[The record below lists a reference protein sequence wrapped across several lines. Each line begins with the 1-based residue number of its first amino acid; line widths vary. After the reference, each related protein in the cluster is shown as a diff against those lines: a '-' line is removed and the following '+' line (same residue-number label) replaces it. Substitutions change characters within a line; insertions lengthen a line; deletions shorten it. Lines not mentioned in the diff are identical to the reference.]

1 MNIMIILAPLLS
13 LSLLTPQEH
22 LVPLPLHN
30 GETTNGAN
38 WGWLHPETRNGGSL
52 ESTGAAHLC
61 GRRPLA
67 GRYRPLGALAKAGRW
82 GADHQLQLLIRSVCL
97 LQSFANKKWRA
108 NALA

>member
-52 ESTGAAHLC
+52 ESTGAA
-61 GRRPLA
+61 RVTPLETDTHVA
-67 GRYRPLGALAKAGRW
+67 REFFEA
-82 GADHQLQLLIRSVCL
+82 RS
-97 LQSFANKKWRA
+97 
-108 NALA
+108 